1 MVRRAYLSVLNR
13 EPDAA
18 GLQDYTNKVLREG
31 WTEAR
36 VIQSLRDSEEYRI
49 KHR

>member
-1 MVRRAYLSVLNR
+1 M
-13 EPDAA
+13 
-18 GLQDYTNKVLREG
+18 NKVLREG

-36 VIQSLRDSEEYRI
+36 ILQSLRDSDEYRI